1 MKFLQNYTHDVFV
14 SYAHGPEA
22 QSRLTGERENL
33 LTGWTRR
40 FVDDLTA
47 QIDVSL
53 SQLEFEGQERPTAK
67 FFIDGDLTGSGSL
80 TENIKSAV
88 QGSALL
94 LVVMSPLYLRS
105 KWCTDEIDWFRA
117 AGGEDNLEL
126 RRFNRIFVA
135 RALSTEHRSWPDG
148 LKDEIGKATF
158 GHFFHAR
165 NARQGEAFP
174 FGWPWPDKQVRDYW
188 TEIVCLATDITSKLR
203 RLKELE
209 QKSLAGAAVTTI
221 EPAIGRRVMLGYMHD
236 TLLPIRKELRHEL
249 TKVGLQ
255 VLPPENDDAWDEPSL
270 KERLNTYLDQAHVV
284 ALCANQYCGTWPRD
298 QNGGFI
304 SLQVQAARER
314 KILSQLWLTW
324 DQAVEPQTPEY
335 KQFLNELVRESESS
349 NLDIKTN
356 YGSAKEF
363 AEHIKATVNEESIAS
378 TGIEQ
383 LAVVCSNLRSSSNA
397 DTYKRFYQT
406 VLTAI
411 DETDRLSLLPTFDN
425 ATGHIRL
432 EEIEKD
438 INRADTIVVVCFD
451 EAWEWAKHVMGQI
464 RQLIKADAAKRVRLL
479 IIGPPAKKSFDA
491 SAFRFT
497 TLNANA
503 IDEQQLREM
512 LKDALVGSKERGK
525 ESPIQT
531 VN

>member
-1 MKFLQNYTHDVFV
+1 MKFLQNYTHDIFV

-22 QSRLTGERENL
+22 QNRYHGERDNL

-53 SQLEFEGQERPTAK
+53 SQVEFGGQAA
-67 FFIDGDLTGSGSL
+67 FFMDGDLNGSGSL
-80 TENIKSAV
+80 TANIKAAV
-88 QGSALL
+88 QKSALL

-105 KWCTDEIDWFRA
+105 KWCTDEIDWFLA
-117 AGGEDNLEL
+117 AGKEDNPEL
-126 RRFNRIFVA
+126 HRFNRIFVT
-135 RALSTEHRSWPDG
+135 RAFPTDHRLWPNG
-148 LKDEIGKATF
+148 LKDEIGKATY
-158 GHFFHAR
+158 GHFFHQR
-165 NARQGEAFP
+165 NARPGEAVP
-174 FGWPWPDKQVRDYW
+174 FGWPLPDKQVREYW
-188 TEIVCLATDITSKLR
+188 TQIVRLATEITSKLR

-209 QKSLAGAAVTTI
+209 QKSLAGATATTI

-236 TLLPIRKELRHEL
+236 TLIPIRKELRHEL

-270 KERLNTYLDQAHVV
+270 CERLNTYLDQAHVV
-284 ALCANQYCGTWPRD
+284 ALCANQYCGTWPRNQD
-298 QNGGFI
+298 GGFI
-304 SLQVQAARER
+304 SLQMQAARER
-314 KILSQLWLTW
+314 KILCQLWLTW

-349 NLDIKTN
+349 NLDIKMN
-356 YGSAKEF
+356 YESVKEF
-363 AEHIKATVNEESIAS
+363 AEHIKATVNGESIAS
-378 TGIEQ
+378 TGVEQ
-383 LAVVCSNLRSSSNA
+383 LAVVCSNLRSNV
-397 DTYKRFYQT
+397 DTHKRFYQT

-411 DETDRLSLLPTFDN
+411 DETDRLSILPTFDN

-438 INRADTIVVVCFD
+438 INRADTIVVICFD
-451 EAWEWAKHVMGQI
+451 EAWSWARNIMGQI
-464 RQLIKADAAKRVRLL
+464 RQLIKADAAKRARLL
-479 IIGPPAKKSFDA
+479 IIGPPAKEGFEVNA
-491 SAFRFT
+491 RAFRFT

-503 IDEQQLREM
+503 IDEQQLREF
-512 LKDALVGSKERGK
+512 LKDALVASRDRGK
-525 ESPIQT
+525 ESPTQT